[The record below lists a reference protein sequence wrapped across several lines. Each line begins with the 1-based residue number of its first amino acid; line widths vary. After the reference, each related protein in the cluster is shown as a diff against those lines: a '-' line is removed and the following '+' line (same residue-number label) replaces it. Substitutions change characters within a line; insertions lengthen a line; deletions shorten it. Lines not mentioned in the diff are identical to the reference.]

1 MEGAETT
8 VGMGVWLD
16 RNPQTRELEKL
27 WAVTKIGLKN
37 KHGYDIDIEVKHPS
51 GETMILEGNISNWDG
66 PSEVYPR
73 FIIFP
78 LPQPEFLKNKPSLLG
93 VVGRSGWCLD
103 LFCVNCQS
111 YLTARTT
118 MVEVAYLRYWESSPD
133 CRGKN
138 PGFTES
144 QPEVEDSSKVVTCN
158 CKSNPDLKGIEWD
171 SYV

>member
-1 MEGAETT
+1 MENMEAA

-27 WAVTKIGLKN
+27 WAVTEIGLKN
-37 KHGYDIDIEVKHPS
+37 DHGYDLNIKVKNVF
-51 GETMILEGNISNWDG
+51 GEELILEGNISNWDG
-66 PSEVYPR
+66 PTEDYPR

-78 LPQPEFLKNKPSLLG
+78 RPQPEFLKSKPSLLG
-93 VVGRSGWCLD
+93 VIGRAGWCLD
-103 LFCVNCQS
+103 LFCVNCRS

-118 MVEVAYLRYWESSPD
+118 MVEVAYLRYWENSPD
-133 CRGKN
+133 CRGHN

-158 CKSNPDLKGIEWD
+158 CKSNPDLEGIEWD
-171 SYV
+171 SYT